1 MLTPVQRRLLLW
13 LPFALV
19 LLGVLAWLFR
29 PQPVAV
35 DFGVVDRGPMRVTVS
50 DEGETRVKDVFA
62 VSAPVPGLMRR
73 IELEAGDAVVAQS
86 TVVARIEPTDPSF
99 LDVRSQAEAQ
109 ATVRAAEAART
120 YAAAEVRRATAELE
134 FAQSEL
140 RRFQA
145 LAQRDSISEND
156 LEAAERRARIAAAG
170 LDEVKARLRVQE
182 FELERARARL
192 LAPGATRATREKCD
206 CVTVYS
212 PVSGQVL
219 RVLQESEAVV
229 ESGTPL
235 IEIGDPGKLEVVV
248 DLLSTDAVRVTPGQR
263 VIIEAWGG
271 EQPIEGAV
279 RRVEPSG
286 FTKVSA
292 LGIEEQRVNVII
304 DFVGSPGEHVR
315 LGHGYRVE
323 PRIVLWETEYALK
336 VALSALFREGEQW
349 AVFVDEGGRAALR
362 IVELGQQTDLE
373 AQVIEGLKEGE
384 RVVLHPGD
392 RVSAGSRLAERR

>member
-1 MLTPVQRRLLLW
+1 MLTPVQRRLLVW
-13 LPFALV
+13 SPFALI
-19 LLGVLAWLFR
+19 LLGVLLWLFR

-35 DFGVVDRGPMRVTVS
+35 DFGTVERGPMRVTVS

-73 IELEAGDAVVAQS
+73 IELEPGDTVVAQS

-109 ATVRAAEAART
+109 ATVRAAEAARA
-120 YAAAEVRRATAELE
+120 YAAAEVQRATAELE

-140 RRFQA
+140 KRFRA
-145 LAQRDSISEND
+145 LAERDSISAND
-156 LEAAERRARIAAAG
+156 LEAAERRARIATAG

-192 LAPGATRATREKCD
+192 LAPGASRATREKCD

-229 ESGTPL
+229 GPGAPL
-235 IEIGDPGKLEVVV
+235 IEIGDPSKLEVVV
-248 DLLSTDAVRVTPGQR
+248 DLLSTDAVRVMPGQR

-304 DFVGSPGEHVR
+304 DFVGSPGEHAR

-323 PRIVLWETEYALK
+323 PSIVLWETEHALK
-336 VALSALFREGEQW
+336 VPLSALFRESERW
-349 AVFVDEGGRAALR
+349 AVLVEEGNRAARR
-362 IVELGQQTDLE
+362 IVQLGEQTDLE
-373 AQVIEGLKEGE
+373 AQVIDGLKEGE

-392 RVSAGSRLAERR
+392 RVSAGSRLRERG

>member
-1 MLTPVQRRLLLW
+1 MLTPVRRRLLVW
-13 LPFALV
+13 LPLALLLFAV
-19 LLGVLAWLFR
+19 LLWLFR

-35 DFGVVDRGPMRVTVS
+35 DFGTVERGPMRVTVS

-73 IELEAGDAVVAQS
+73 IELEAGDAVAAQS
-86 TVVARIEPTDPSF
+86 TVIARIEPTDPSF

-109 ATVRAAEAART
+109 ATVRAAEAARA
-120 YAAAEVRRATAELE
+120 YVAAEVQRAKAELE

-145 LAQRDSISEND
+145 LAQRDSISAND
-156 LEAAERRARIAAAG
+156 LEAAERRARIASAG
-170 LDEVKARLRVQE
+170 LDEANARLHVQD

-192 LAPGATRATREKCD
+192 LAPGAARATREKCD

-229 ESGTPL
+229 ASGTPL

-271 EQPIEGAV
+271 EQPMEGAV

-304 DFVGSPGEHVR
+304 DFVGSPGEHAR

-323 PRIVLWETEYALK
+323 PRIVLWETEHALRLP
-336 VALSALFREGEQW
+336 LSALFREGEQW
-349 AVFVDEGGRAALR
+349 AVLAAKGDRAALR

-373 AQVIEGLKEGE
+373 AQVVAGLKEGE

-392 RVSAGSRLAERR
+392 RVSDGSRLVGR

>member
-1 MLTPVQRRLLLW
+1 MLTPAQRRLLLW
-13 LPFALV
+13 LPLALA
-19 LLGVLAWLFR
+19 LLGVLLWLFR

-35 DFGVVDRGPMRVTVS
+35 DFGVVERGSMRVTVS
-50 DEGETRVKDVFA
+50 DEGQTRVKDVFA

-73 IELEAGDAVVAQS
+73 IELEPGDTVVAQS
-86 TVVARIEPTDPSF
+86 TVIARIEPTDPSF

-120 YAAAEVRRATAELE
+120 YAAAEVQRATAELE

-140 RRFQA
+140 KRFRA
-145 LAQRDSISEND
+145 LAQRASISEND
-156 LEAAERRARIAAAG
+156 LDAAERRARIATAG

-192 LAPGATRATREKCD
+192 LAPGAARGKREKCD

-212 PVSGQVL
+212 PVSGEVL

-235 IEIGDPGKLEVVV
+235 IEIGDPQKLEVVV
-248 DLLSTDAVRVTPGQR
+248 DLLSTDAVRVMPGQR

-286 FTKVSA
+286 FTKISA
-292 LGIEEQRVNVII
+292 LGIEEQRVNVIV
-304 DFVGSPGEHVR
+304 DFAGSPGEHAR

-323 PRIVLWETEYALK
+323 PRIVLWETAHALK
-336 VALSALFREGEQW
+336 VPLSALFRQGEQW
-349 AVFVDEGGRAALR
+349 AVFAEEGNRATLR
-362 IVELGQQTDLE
+362 IVELGQQTELE
-373 AQVIEGLKEGE
+373 AQVIDGLKEGE

-392 RVSAGSRLAERR
+392 RVSAGSRLTERR

>member
-1 MLTPVQRRLLLW
+1 
-13 LPFALV
+13 
-19 LLGVLAWLFR
+19 
-29 PQPVAV
+29 
-35 DFGVVDRGPMRVTVS
+35 
-50 DEGETRVKDVFA
+50 
-62 VSAPVPGLMRR
+62 
-73 IELEAGDAVVAQS
+73 
-86 TVVARIEPTDPSF
+86 
-99 LDVRSQAEAQ
+99 
-109 ATVRAAEAART
+109 
-120 YAAAEVRRATAELE
+120 
-134 FAQSEL
+134 
-140 RRFQA
+140 
-145 LAQRDSISEND
+145 
-156 LEAAERRARIAAAG
+156 
-170 LDEVKARLRVQE
+170 
-182 FELERARARL
+182 
-192 LAPGATRATREKCD
+192 
-206 CVTVYS
+206 
-212 PVSGQVL
+212 
-219 RVLQESEAVV
+219 VLQESEAVV